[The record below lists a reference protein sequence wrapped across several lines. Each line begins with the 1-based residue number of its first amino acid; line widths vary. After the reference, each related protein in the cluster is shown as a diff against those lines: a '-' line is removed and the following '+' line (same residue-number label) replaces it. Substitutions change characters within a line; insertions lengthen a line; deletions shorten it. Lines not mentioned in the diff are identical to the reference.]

1 MRTKKNINRI
11 GDPSSMLTNR
21 EKEVLLHVQ
30 MGRTNKE
37 IAQRLCITCN
47 TVKTHMDKIFNKL
60 NVNNRIW
67 LAVIAACVLLLT
79 FSLLKILSKNKFMNL
94 SQI

>member
-1 MRTKKNINRI
+1 MRTKKITRI
-11 GDPSSMLTNR
+11 GAPSSMLTNR

-60 NVNNRIW
+60 NVKNRTQ
-67 LAVIAACVLLLT
+67 AAITANQILT
-79 FSLLKILSKNKFMNL
+79 LDSRK
-94 SQI
+94 